1 MGSIAWLAS
10 YPKSGNTWFRVFI
23 TNLMSGLDEPA
34 DINAINEGASAH
46 DRVLFDDLIGVET
59 SELAPEELDEM
70 RPEVYAMAAEHH
82 DGTLFYKTHDM
93 FLRLADGSPVYPPG
107 ASRGA
112 IYFVRNPLDVAAS
125 YAHHNGSSVDEA
137 IGLMADPAHG
147 LCRPEKRLFGQ
158 VPQMLGTWS
167 ANVTSWVD
175 NGLMPVH
182 VVKYEDMI
190 ARTLEAFG
198 GALAFLGMEHG
209 RDEIERALR
218 FSSFEE
224 LKRQEAERG
233 FREKSSK
240 TESFFRKGVSGS
252 WREDLSEAEVARVV
266 ADHGEVMRRFGYLDS
281 AGRILDEVGGTNERK
296 VNA

>member
-23 TNLMSGLDEPA
+23 TNLLSGLDEPV

-46 DRVLFDDLIGVET
+46 DRVLFDELTGVET

-82 DGTLFYKTHDM
+82 DGTLFYKTHDI
-93 FLRLADGSPVYPPG
+93 FLRLADGSPVYPPA
-107 ASRGA
+107 ASLGA

-125 YAHHNGSSVDEA
+125 YANHNNSSVAEA
-137 IGLMADPAHG
+137 IGLMADPDHG
-147 LCRPEKRLFGQ
+147 LCMPERRLFGQ
-158 VPQMLGTWS
+158 VPQTLGTWS

-182 VVKYEDMI
+182 VVKYEDML
-190 ARTLEAFG
+190 ARPLEAFG
-198 GALAFLGMEHG
+198 GVLRFLGMEHG
-209 RDEIERALR
+209 EDEMLRALR
-218 FSSFEE
+218 FSSFGE
-224 LKRQEAERG
+224 LKRQEAEHG
-233 FREKSSK
+233 FRERSSK
-240 TESFFRKGVSGS
+240 TESFFRKGTSGS
-252 WREDLSEAEVARVV
+252 WREELSEAEVARVV
-266 ADHGEVMRRFGYLDS
+266 ADHGDVMRRFGYLDG
-281 AGRILDEVGGTNERK
+281 AGRILDEMGGVHERQ